1 MLTARKDVWE
11 SSKDVAALIK
21 RCLEGG
27 RTVEI
32 DGLGIFRRRQDG
44 TFEFES
50 PSRPVVFVAYVEED
64 LDAVRRLFCL
74 FKEHGFEPWV
84 DRWKLLPGQNW
95 PRAIEQV
102 ISRCDFFLP
111 CFSRRSVTK
120 RGQFQAEL
128 RYALDCASRSL
139 LDEIFIVP
147 VRLDDCSVPARV
159 MRELHYVDLFP
170 EMETGFQ
177 RVAHMMKRQLER
189 GRCA

>member
-1 MLTARKDVWE
+1 VSLKTDFWE
-11 SSKDVAALIK
+11 SSKDVAALVK
-21 RCLEGG
+21 RCLEEG

-32 DGLGIFRRRQDG
+32 DGLGVFQRVEND
-44 TFEFES
+44 TFEFHSDE
-50 PSRPVVFVAYVEED
+50 RPTVFIAYVEED
-64 LDAVRRLFCL
+64 MAMVRRLYCL

-95 PRAIEQV
+95 PRAIEQT
-102 ISRCDFFLP
+102 IARCDFFVP

-128 RYALDCASRSL
+128 RFALDCAARSL

-147 VRLDDCSVPARV
+147 VRLDDCIVPARV

-170 EMETGFQ
+170 EMETGFH
-177 RVAHMMKRQLER
+177 RVARMMKSQLAER
-189 GRCA
+189 RCA